1 MWLQLIRDNN
11 KALAALT
18 TAALS
23 LPGLNATAAVPAAQ
37 IEANV
42 SYGHYQESDNRMQ
55 VDIYHADAIIPL
67 SDRIE
72 LAFSM
77 DRDTYSGATP
87 AFSMPASMTNQ
98 PKYKQKDDG
107 TPSTEISYADVVS
120 AASGG
125 VTAAELTLLGGLNGF
140 ESFQDGMKAAKTE
153 IDANQSE
160 SALHRILNTTHNDQA
175 ALDTAV

>member
-1 MWLQLIRDNN
+1 VGIAAREAAVAATRPDNN

-23 LPGLNATAAVPAAQ
+23 LPGLNASAAIPSAQ
-37 IEANV
+37 IEANA

-55 VDIYHADAIIPL
+55 VDVYHADAVIPL
-67 SDRIE
+67 TDRIE

-98 PKYKQKDDG
+98 PNKRMMERHHLK
-107 TPSTEISYADVVS
+107 S
-120 AASGG
+120 A
-125 VTAAELTLLGGLNGF
+125 TLMWWRRPPAE
-140 ESFQDGMKAAKTE
+140 
-153 IDANQSE
+153 
-160 SALHRILNTTHNDQA
+160 
-175 ALDTAV
+175 